1 MPLPASK
8 ERVER
13 KVAAVP
19 RFVPRLKLGEEV
31 TRYLRDAIMSGE
43 YVAGER
49 IRLEELA
56 DRLDVSTMPAREAL
70 TALVIEGL
78 LEALPR
84 RGYRVVSLQQQ
95 DIEDVFRVHAFI
107 AGILAER
114 AAKTMSREK
123 IAQLR
128 AMQVEAEQV
137 KADLSAEDR
146 AVKIEEVNFRFHA
159 TVNREPAAPR
169 LRWFLRAATRY
180 VPRRFYL
187 SIPTWRDATVQE
199 HPAIIDALEKK
210 NGATARR
217 LVERHIQKAGEQV
230 IEHFASSGA
239 WHSGHGG
246 AGIDVHEANLTREVA
261 TR

>member
-1 MPLPASK
+1 MA
-8 ERVER
+8 
-13 KVAAVP
+13 VAARP
-19 RFVPRLKLGEEV
+19 KAPLAPRLKLGEEV

-43 YVAGER
+43 YAPGER

-84 RGYRVVSLQQQ
+84 RGYRVVSLPQQ

-114 AAKTMSREK
+114 AAKTMTAEK
-123 IAQLR
+123 IAALR
-128 AMQVEAEQV
+128 ALQAEAE
-137 KADLSAEDR
+137 AITTGDLPAEER

-169 LRWFLRAATRY
+169 LRWFLRAASRY
-180 VPRRFYL
+180 VPRHFYQ
-187 SIPTWRDATVQE
+187 SIPTWREATVRD
-199 HPAIIDALEKK
+199 HPEIIDALERKD
-210 NGATARR
+210 GATARR
-217 LVERHIQKAGEQV
+217 LTERHIRNAGEMV
-230 IEHFASSGA
+230 VEHFAARGFWTA
-239 WHSGHGG
+239 PAPG
-246 AGIDVHEANLTREVA
+246 EAAPEES
-261 TR
+261 